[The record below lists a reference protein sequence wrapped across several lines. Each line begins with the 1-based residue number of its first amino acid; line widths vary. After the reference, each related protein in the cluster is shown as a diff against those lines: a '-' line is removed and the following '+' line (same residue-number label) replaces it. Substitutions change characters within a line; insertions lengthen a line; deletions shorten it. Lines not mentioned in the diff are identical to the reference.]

1 MAGHS
6 HSANIRFRKD
16 RVDAKRAKIFSK
28 MARNITVAAKTGGG
42 DPDANPRLR
51 LAIDKARIG
60 NMPKENIERAIKR
73 GAGGGDQG
81 AYEEIC
87 YEGYGPAGIAVMLEI
102 LTDNRHRT
110 APEIRKIFE
119 RAGGNL
125 AASGS
130 VAYLF
135 QRKAVLVVQPD
146 AKLSEER
153 LLEIALEAGAE
164 DLVRI
169 GDTFAIHGAPGDF
182 MPIKEALERAG
193 VALEAAE
200 VMQVPDTTVQVGQ
213 IDEARRLLGLLDEL
227 EDHDDVQ
234 TVAANYE
241 MPDEIAEQARSRQ

>member
-16 RVDAKRAKIFSK
+16 RVDAKRAKVFAK
-28 MARNITVAAKTGGG
+28 MARNITVAAKQGGG

-51 LAIDKARIG
+51 LAMDKARIA
-60 NMPKENIERAIKR
+60 NMPKDNIERAIKR
-73 GAGGGDQG
+73 GTGGGDQG
-81 AYEEIC
+81 DYEEIC

-125 AASGS
+125 GASGS

-135 QRKAVLVVQPD
+135 QRKAVFVVKPE
-146 AKLSEER
+146 AGVSEER
-153 LLEIALEAGAE
+153 LLEITLETGGE
-164 DLVRI
+164 DLVRM

-182 MPIKEALERAG
+182 LPIKEALEEAG

-200 VMQVPDTTVQVGQ
+200 VMQIPETTVAVVDAG
-213 IDEARRLLGLLDEL
+213 DARRLLELLDEL

-234 TVAANYE
+234 GVAANYE
-241 MPDEIAEQARSRQ
+241 MSDEIAEEARRQR